1 MSLTERVSEA
11 GPFLQALS
19 VVLPAVAQEKVDGGG
34 FMVLRPDSGD
44 PVEAVLM
51 ALEAAEKVF
60 GADTNGKGYKVTS
73 LITACDCVTMPAI
86 NQ

>member
-1 MSLTERVSEA
+1 MIDVHVA
-11 GPFLQALS
+11 VCQALS
-19 VVLPAVAQEKVDGGG
+19 VVLPSVAEAKTGAGG

-60 GADTNGKGYKVTS
+60 GADVNAKGFKV
-73 LITACDCVTMPAI
+73 CHFHPAA
-86 NQ
+86 